1 MDWSHFSDY
10 LQHPDFRALSVE
22 DKLASLTALSA
33 QSIAVG
39 ISNLPFA
46 LRTLIVAGGG
56 VQNKTMMKMISD
68 ALPDGLTLA
77 TAEDIGAA
85 SDMIE
90 AELIAVLAARYLAQL
105 PSTWPETTGASAA
118 QIAGIRADPL

>member
-1 MDWSHFSDY
+1 
-10 LQHPDFRALSVE
+10 
-22 DKLASLTALSA
+22 
-33 QSIAVG
+33 
-39 ISNLPFA
+39 
-46 LRTLIVAGGG
+46 
-56 VQNKTMMKMISD
+56 MKMISD

-77 TAEDIGAA
+77 TAENIGAA

-105 PSTWPETTGASAA
+105 ASTWPETTGTSSA